1 MPSAVKMQS
10 PYHWTAREFPVL
22 KFAKRKTEVKFPLSQ
37 AIGRTSLWLSLAG
50 QTNSDSLG
58 LPGSW
63 ALRKE
68 KRNSCLLNRPC
79 RRNRMA
85 YSLQEKQDLEA
96 LGPNQKCKKK
106 KKKGGP
112 FSTRIAYKIH
122 KVPDSQGVS
131 STPYVW
137 EIVITGRTSPG
148 IQDAPRSLDPRSE
161 WAERSPPLRCG
172 T

>member
-22 KFAKRKTEVKFPLSQ
+22 KFAKRKTEVKFPLSL

-68 KRNSCLLNRPC
+68 KRNSCYTFIKRLFSS
-79 RRNRMA
+79 
-85 YSLQEKQDLEA
+85 SLFA
-96 LGPNQKCKKK
+96 I
-106 KKKGGP
+106 
-112 FSTRIAYKIH
+112 R
-122 KVPDSQGVS
+122 VVS
-131 STPYVW
+131 SAYLRLLIFILAILILACDFIQSGISHHVLCIYG
-137 EIVITGRTSPG
+137 EIPWWLK
-148 IQDAPRSLDPRSE
+148 Q
-161 WAERSPPLRCG
+161 
-172 T
+172 

>member
-22 KFAKRKTEVKFPLSQ
+22 KFAKRKTEVKFPLSL

-106 KKKGGP
+106 KKGGVP
-112 FSTRIAYKIH
+112 FPQGSLTRFTRYLIPRVCLQH
-122 KVPDSQGVS
+122 PMFGRLS
-131 STPYVW
+131 SLAGPAQ
-137 EIVITGRTSPG
+137 ESRMLPE
-148 IQDAPRSLDPRSE
+148 A
-161 WAERSPPLRCG
+161 
-172 T
+172 